1 MAYCFSHTE
10 HLNIKVLDGGEYALK
25 VCFMEKTN
33 RLNRPL
39 FYLWYLEVFASTVGW
54 YDNIIMILDF
64 CYK

>member
-1 MAYCFSHTE
+1 
-10 HLNIKVLDGGEYALK
+10 